1 MTPVSGI
8 PQPLIEDA
16 KYKWSRFRASAKKR
30 HITLPDR
37 NDFIDQAHKVFVFS
51 DFMAKACI
59 RDPQILADLVQTKD
73 LQRKYRPLTY
83 RDRLQPSLAELIK
96 PPLPVD
102 IARTRIESIIRQQ
115 ISGLQPIL
123 RRFRMREMIRIGWR
137 DLTGWADLTETM
149 LDLSC
154 LADACIDQ
162 SLTLLYDLFC
172 TLFGTPT
179 AKDGSRQFLAV
190 IGMGK
195 LGGFELNFS
204 SDVDLIFAYPETG
217 HTRGKPAP
225 VGNDEFF
232 ARLCRALIRVLGEV
246 TREGFV
252 FRVDARLRPD
262 GENGPIVVSFDSMEQ
277 YYQYQG
283 REWERYAWIKARI
296 VAGDKKAGEGLLKRL
311 KPFIYRRYL
320 DYGVFESLRDMK
332 HNISLEVKRRGM
344 DRNIKLGSGGI
355 REIEFF
361 GQIFQLLRGGVV
373 PVLQQRPIQTVLQA
387 LGHENLISAQ
397 TCRDLSQAYDFL
409 RMIENRLQEFSDQ
422 QTHTLPHDSLNRL
435 RLAASMSF
443 EDWKSF
449 AVHLKHHRDTVHAHF
464 ESLLESGEVVAPV
477 DDAEKD
483 EMSTLAGVW
492 QDSIEPAQGQ
502 QLLQRAGFE
511 NPEDILGLLDNL
523 KATPETRALSP
534 TGRNRLDRLI
544 PHVLQEVGRSGKPN
558 LAMKH
563 VVDLLQAIEQRTTY
577 IALLLE
583 NPAAL
588 KHLVR
593 LVSAS
598 SWIASYL
605 TRHPVLLDELL
616 DPRTLYVPTEKGLLQ
631 KELRQRLQ
639 RVAPDD
645 LEYQIEELC
654 IFKQINTLR
663 AAAADVSGVLPL
675 MRVSDYLSYIA
686 EAVLDEVV
694 ELSLNHLIRKHG
706 HPVCH
711 LNQQSCDKGF
721 SIIAYGKLGGLE
733 LSYSS
738 DLDLVFLHA
747 GVRGLTQGGPNPIES
762 SQFFARLGQ
771 RVIHILTT
779 PTAAGVLYETDMRLR
794 PSGSSGVL
802 VSHYRAF
809 REYQLTDAWTWEH
822 QALLRA
828 RSILGDKQLIHW
840 FKQTRREV
848 LTRYRDK
855 LDLKAKVVDMR
866 NRLRKEQKST
876 GSNFF
881 DLKQGHG
888 GMVDIEFLVQYLIL
902 LSSHEYHKLVKWT
915 DNVRLLNSLSRAN
928 ILDEKT
934 AYFLRMAYLIYRAYA
949 HRLSLEEKPALVSR
963 DKFQELRHAV
973 IGLWK
978 SYLG

>member
-1 MTPVSGI
+1 MAPVPGI
-8 PQPLIEDA
+8 PQHLIEDA
-16 KYKWSRFRASAKKR
+16 QGKWNQFCASANQR
-30 HITLPDR
+30 HISLPDS
-37 NDFIDQAHKVFVFS
+37 NDFIDQAHKVFAFS
-51 DFMAKACI
+51 DFIAKASI
-59 RDPQILADLVQTKD
+59 RDPQILDNLVNTQD
-73 LQRKYRPLTY
+73 LQQKSLPESYRNK
-83 RDRLQPSLAELIK
+83 LQQVIGELMKAPGSEEISH
-96 PPLPVD
+96 P
-102 IARTRIESIIRQQ
+102 ESIIREQ

-137 DLTGWADLTETM
+137 DLTGWADLSETM
-149 LDLSC
+149 RDLSW
-154 LADACIDQ
+154 LADVCIDQ
-162 SLTLLYDLFC
+162 SLALLYTLFC
-172 TLFGTPT
+172 ALFGTPT
-179 AKDGSRQFLAV
+179 AKDGSQQFLTV

-217 HTRGKPAP
+217 HTQGKPAP
-225 VGNDEFF
+225 IGNDEFF
-232 ARLCRALIRVLGEV
+232 ARLCRALIRVLGEL
-246 TREGFV
+246 TQEGFV
-252 FRVDARLRPD
+252 FRMDTRLRPD

-296 VAGDKKAGEGLLKRL
+296 VAGDKRAGEGLLKRL

-332 HNISLEVKRRGM
+332 HNVSLEVKRRGM

-373 PVLQQRPIQTVLQA
+373 PALQQRSIQSVLQT
-387 LGHENLISAQ
+387 LVHEKFISQQ
-397 TCRDLSQAYDFL
+397 TCRELTQAYKFL
-409 RMIENRLQEFSDQ
+409 RTTENRLQEFADQ
-422 QTHTLPHDSLNRL
+422 QTHTLPNDSLNSL
-435 RLAASMSF
+435 RLAASMNF

-449 AVHLKHHRDTVHAHF
+449 AVRLRHHRDTVHAHF
-464 ESLLESGEVVAPV
+464 EGLLESGKAVAPV
-477 DDAEKD
+477 DDAEED
-483 EMSTLAGVW
+483 EMGGLAGVW

-502 QLLQRAGFE
+502 QLLRCVGFE
-511 NPEDILGLLDNL
+511 NPENIFALLDNL
-523 KATPETRALSP
+523 KNTPETRALSP

-544 PHVLQEVGRSGKPN
+544 PHVLQEVGRSENPS
-558 LAMKH
+558 LVMKR
-563 VVDLLQAIEQRTTY
+563 VVDLLQAVERRTTY

-605 TRHPVLLDELL
+605 ARHPVLLDELL
-616 DPRTLYVPTEKGLLQ
+616 DPRTLYVPTEKRLLQ
-631 KELRQRLQ
+631 KELRQRLK

-694 ELSLNHLIRKHG
+694 ELSWNHLIRKHG
-706 HPVCH
+706 HPICH
-711 LNQQSCDKGF
+711 LNQQSSDKGF
-721 SIIAYGKLGGLE
+721 AIIAYGKLGGLE

-747 GVRGLTQGGPNPIES
+747 GARGLTQGGPNPIES

-771 RVIHILTT
+771 RVIRILATH
-779 PTAAGVLYETDMRLR
+779 TAAGVLYETDMRLR

-802 VSHYRAF
+802 VSHYQTF
-809 REYQLTDAWTWEH
+809 KEYQLTDAWTWEH

-828 RSILGDKQLIHW
+828 RAILGDKQLIHW
-840 FKQTRREV
+840 FEQTRKEV

-855 LDLKAKVVDMR
+855 LNLKAKVVDMR
-866 NRLRKEQKST
+866 NRLRKEQ
-876 GSNFF
+876 GSPDSNSF
-881 DLKQGHG
+881 DLKQGCG

-902 LSSHEYHKLVKWT
+902 LTSHEYHKLVKWT

-963 DKFQELRHAV
+963 DKFQELRHKV
-973 IGLWK
+973 TGLWK

>member
-1 MTPVSGI
+1 MKSDCRI
-8 PQPLIEDA
+8 PQALNEDA
-16 KYKWSRFRASAKKR
+16 DNKWNQFRASAKINQ
-30 HITLPDR
+30 ITLPDSA
-37 NDFIDQAHKVFVFS
+37 DFIKQAHKVFAFS
-51 DFMAKACI
+51 DFIAKASI
-59 RDPQILADLVQTKD
+59 RDPQIINDLVNTKD
-73 LQRKYRPLTY
+73 LQQKYRPLTY
-83 RDRLQPSLAELIK
+83 RDRLQSTLGELLKAPGSEEISH
-96 PPLPVD
+96 L
-102 IARTRIESIIRQQ
+102 ESIIQEQ
-115 ISGLQPIL
+115 ISGLQPVL
-123 RRFRMREMIRIGWR
+123 RRFRMCEMIRIGWR
-137 DLTGWADLTETM
+137 DLTGLADLTETM
-149 LDLSC
+149 RDLSC
-154 LADACIDQ
+154 LADACVDQ
-162 SLTLLYDLFC
+162 TLALLYALFC

-179 AKDGSRQFLAV
+179 SKDGSRQFLTV
-190 IGMGK
+190 IAMGK

-217 HTRGKPAP
+217 HTRGRPDSI
-225 VGNDEFF
+225 GNDEFF

-246 TREGFV
+246 TPEGFV

-296 VAGDKKAGEGLLKRL
+296 VAGDKKAGAGLLKRL

-320 DYGVFESLRDMK
+320 DYGVFESIRDMK

-344 DRNIKLGSGGI
+344 DRNIKLGFGGI

-373 PVLQQRPIQTVLQA
+373 PALQQRPIQTVLQA
-387 LGHENLISAQ
+387 LVNEKLISAQ
-397 TCRDLSQAYDFL
+397 TCRDLSQAYEFL
-409 RMIENRLQEFSDQ
+409 RMIENRLQELSDQ
-422 QTHTLPHDSLNRL
+422 QTHTLPHDSYNRL

-449 AVHLKHHRDTVHAHF
+449 AAHLKRHRDTVHAHF
-464 ESLLESGEVVAPV
+464 ESLLESGEIVAPA
-477 DDAEKD
+477 DDAERD
-483 EMSTLAGVW
+483 TIGGLAGVW
-492 QDSIEPAQGQ
+492 QDSIEPARGQ
-502 QLLQRAGFE
+502 QLLRRAGFE
-511 NPEDILGLLDNL
+511 NPQDIFGLLDNL
-523 KATPETRALSP
+523 KTTPETRSLSP
-534 TGRNRLDRLI
+534 TGRSRLDRLI

-563 VVDLLQAIEQRTTY
+563 TVDLLQAIEQRTTY

-605 TRHPVLLDELL
+605 ARHPVLLDELL

-639 RVAPDD
+639 RVPPDD

-654 IFKQINTLR
+654 IFKQVNTLR

-711 LNQQSCDKGF
+711 LNRQSCDKGF

-747 GVRGLTQGGPNPIES
+747 GARGLTQGGPNPIEN

-809 REYQLTDAWTWEH
+809 KEYQLTDAWTWEH

-828 RSILGDKQLIHW
+828 RAILGDRQLIHW
-840 FKQTRREV
+840 FKQTRKEV

-876 GSNFF
+876 DSNFF
-881 DLKQGHG
+881 DLKQGRG

-902 LSSHEYHKLVKWT
+902 LTSHEYHQLVKWT

-934 AYFLRMAYLIYRAYA
+934 AYFLRMAYLIYRADA

-963 DKFQELRHAV
+963 DKFQELRYTV